1 MEATTTDVCLNRS
14 PSAYNLL
21 IFTHSQE
28 KADEKDC
35 VSYSIHE
42 VGEGAAKVIKRLAQ
56 EEQRVKKKDHISLYY
71 LNMFSLFLFTLY
83 RRVFT
88 LSLAFQDSSQKNGTS
103 QTAGVCV

>member
-1 MEATTTDVCLNRS
+1 MSGEGGKKNGEANKGGVKKKNCWWMMEATTTDVYLNRS

-56 EEQRVKKKDHISLYY
+56 EEQRVKKRITFLYII
-71 LNMFSLFLFTLY
+71 
-83 RRVFT
+83 
-88 LSLAFQDSSQKNGTS
+88 
-103 QTAGVCV
+103 

>member
-1 MEATTTDVCLNRS
+1 MMEATTTDVYLNRS

-56 EEQRVKKKDHISLYY
+56 EEQRVKKRITFLYII
-71 LNMFSLFLFTLY
+71 
-83 RRVFT
+83 
-88 LSLAFQDSSQKNGTS
+88 
-103 QTAGVCV
+103 